1 MPPSNYLL
9 MPTFAQEA
17 AIIKS
22 CLSIVTPETLLV
34 DVISLFNQ
42 MGCVCKLPVFNPS
55 SLELPDTLSVK
66 DEVLP
71 GCVLVMAK
79 GQLVGLLTER
89 DIVRFVA
96 LGQNFENVKV
106 VDVITQHPITL
117 SYSDFRDVLT
127 VVKLFQKDNIC
138 YLPIVND
145 DGQLLGVVTPESLC
159 RSLQLTDVLRGLR
172 VAEVMGTKVIHAQ
185 PTASLYELAQMMV
198 QYGVSSIAIA
208 EEITDNKFLPVSI
221 VTERDIVRLQLLT
234 QDLSSLPVQTA
245 VSVPLLC
252 LSPEDSLWTAHQQM
266 LFWQV
271 QELVVTDDGGELLGI
286 ITQTNLL
293 QALDPTQL
301 SRIIRVLQ
309 HKVCQLESEKV
320 EILQGSNL
328 ELQEQAQFYKSTPVE
343 LDKPQFTSNEL
354 QKQLEMRLQDSNLL
368 DFQQINE
375 QLKLEILE
383 RLHTEAE
390 LQKAKDQLQAVLDAV
405 PAFVS
410 WISSDLKYLGVNQH
424 LAKAFKKPPE
434 AFVGQP
440 FGFLQNSLE
449 FREFASQVFD
459 GSSDTATHEMSVDID
474 GSQKNYFIVAQKYAQ
489 QTSAVLI
496 GIDITNSKQTEKQL
510 QRQLAAVEAA
520 TDGIAILDSESKYIY
535 VNQAYVQL
543 FGYDRAEGL
552 LGRTWREIYYAEENS
567 PFDVD
572 VFSVLKQKGYWQGE
586 VNVRKRDGNTFVGE
600 ISLTMISDGNFICVS
615 RDISER
621 KQIEAERDRLLT
633 ESRYNQ
639 ALLSGQNHFLEMVAT
654 GTPLVEALAFLALLI
669 EEQSDEGICC
679 ILQAD
684 PKTKKLCSPVAP
696 NLPHTYLSQLHNG
709 IPIDPIGASSGT
721 AAYFQKTVI
730 VSDIAKD
737 PLWDNYQDLRNLAL
751 SHKLRACWS
760 LPIFAGNGDVVGTL
774 AMYYRTPRLP
784 KEQDKKLLLAFSRL
798 AGIAIERQMSEIALR
813 EQQDFLQKALEKE
826 KEVNQLKSRFVSMTS
841 HEFRTPLTTIM
852 GATELLKHYSHQW
865 NEEKKLVYFN
875 RIHTAVNRMTQM
887 LDDMLLLGKVEVGK
901 WDFNPVWLNLVNFCH
916 SVVEELQLGATREH
930 KVIFTVEGE
939 ATDAYIDEKL
949 LRHILSNLLSNAVK
963 YSPLGGDVYFFL
975 KFLNKDIIFQVQDRG
990 IGIPKE
996 DQKHLFEGFY
1006 RANNVGKISGTG
1018 LGLAIVKKAV
1028 ELHKGKITVSS
1039 EVGVGTT
1046 FTVTIPIDK
1055 GGRVR
1060 EYR

>member
-1 MPPSNYLL
+1 
-9 MPTFAQEA
+9 MPTFAPEA

-22 CLSIVTPETLLV
+22 CLSLVTPETPLV
-34 DVISLFNQ
+34 DIIPLFSQ
-42 MGCVCKLPVFNPS
+42 MGCTSILPVFNQALLETPDAI
-55 SLELPDTLSVK
+55 SLKGQV
-66 DEVLP
+66 VAN
-71 GCVLVMAK
+71 CVLVMEK

-89 DIVRFVA
+89 ELVRFVA
-96 LGQNFENVKV
+96 LGQTFENVKV
-106 VDVITQHPITL
+106 VDVMAQHPIIL
-117 SYSDFRDVLT
+117 NYADFRDIQT
-127 VVKLFQKDNIC
+127 VVKLFREDGIY
-138 YLPIVND
+138 YLPIVSD
-145 DGQLLGVVTPESLC
+145 DGQLLGIVTPDSLC
-159 RSLQLTDVLRGLR
+159 QSLQATGVLRTLC
-172 VAEVMGTKVIHAQ
+172 VTEVMETKVIHAQ
-185 PTASLYELAQMMV
+185 PTVSILKLAQVMV
-198 QYGVSSIAIA
+198 EHQVASVAIA
-208 EEITDNKFLPVSI
+208 EKITENTFLPIGI
-221 VTERDIVRLQLLT
+221 VTERDILRLQAQT
-234 QDLSSLPVQTA
+234 PDLSALLVQTA
-245 VSVPLLC
+245 INSPLLC
-252 LSPEDSLWTAHQQM
+252 LKKEDSLWTAHQQM

-271 QELVVTDDGGELLGI
+271 QELVVSGDRGEMLGLV
-286 ITQTNLL
+286 TQTNLL
-293 QALDPTQL
+293 QTFDPAQL
-301 SRIIRVLQ
+301 SNIIQVLQ
-309 HKVCQLESEKV
+309 EKVCQLESERV
-320 EILQGSNL
+320 ELLQGDNL
-328 ELQEQAQFYKSTPVE
+328 KIQEQGKLYKPTTDE
-343 LDKPQFTSNEL
+343 IEKPQFTEAVL
-354 QKQLEMRLQDSNLL
+354 QKQLKMRLQECNISN
-368 DFQQINE
+368 FKQINE

-383 RLHTEAE
+383 RLRAEAE

-424 LAKAFKKPPE
+424 LAKAFKQPPE

-459 GSSDTATHEMSVDID
+459 GSSDTVTHEVSVDID
-474 GSQKNYFIVAQKYAQ
+474 GLQKNYFIVAQKYAQ

-543 FGYDRAEGL
+543 FGYTHTESL
-552 LGRTWREIYYAEENS
+552 LGKTWSDIYYAEENS
-567 PFDVD
+567 PFEVD
-572 VFSVLKQKGYWQGE
+572 VLPILKQKGYWQGE

-600 ISLTMISDGNFICVS
+600 VSLTMISDGNFICVS
-615 RDISER
+615 RDITER
-621 KQIEAERDRLLT
+621 KHIEAERDRLLT

-679 ILQAD
+679 ILQTD
-684 PKTKKLCSPVAP
+684 PKSKQLCSPVAP
-696 NLPHTYLSQLHNG
+696 NLPPTYLSELIKG
-709 IPIDPIGASSGT
+709 IPIDPMGASSGT

-737 PLWDNYQDLRNLAL
+737 PLWENYQDLRNLAL
-751 SHKLRACWS
+751 SYKLQACWS
-760 LPIFAGNGDVVGTL
+760 IPIFTGNGDVVGTIS
-774 AMYYRTPRLP
+774 MYYRTPRLP

-813 EQQDFLQKALEKE
+813 EQQNFLQKALEKE
-826 KEVNQLKSRFVSMTS
+826 KELNQLKSRFVSMTS

-865 NEEKKLVYFN
+865 NEDKKVVYFN

-887 LDDMLLLGKVEVGK
+887 LDDMLLLGKVEAGK
-901 WDFNPVWLNLVNFCH
+901 WDFNPVWLNLVNFCN
-916 SVVEELQLGATREH
+916 SIVEELQFGATREH

-939 ATDAYIDEKL
+939 ATDVYIDEKL
-949 LRHILSNLLSNAVK
+949 LRHILTNLLSNAIK
-963 YSPLGGDVYFFL
+963 YSPLGGDVYLLL
-975 KFLNKDIIFQVQDRG
+975 KFLNKNVIFQVQDRG

-1028 ELHKGKITVSS
+1028 ELHKGKITVNS

-1046 FTVTIPIDK
+1046 FTVNIPIDTEMTPLS
-1055 GGRVR
+1055 V
-1060 EYR
+1060 